1 MALKAEGTWT
11 TIKSSIRFTCVVG
24 VLTIKGRL
32 STSSIAASKRPRMAV
47 LVMES
52 PNLIEKEAHQRP
64 LMILLGSEHDE
75 ENSRGKTMA
84 MVFYKFPFAILALF
98 LVNGAVHALAKCRY
112 RTQYDYYKGD
122 DVTCLYP
129 WDNDGDGYDLP
140 SEPRTS
146 FYNDLNG
153 CVKVLTRKC
162 SQQKY
167 NYIFHKKKIDIQCC
181 RKLID
186 MGRECDESL
195 IWTLSNTKRYD
206 RHSEVIRKRSD
217 RAFEKCEKAL
227 RKESG
232 W

>member
-1 MALKAEGTWT
+1 MA
-11 TIKSSIRFTCVVG
+11 I
-24 VLTIKGRL
+24 
-32 STSSIAASKRPRMAV
+32 

-75 ENSRGKTMA
+75 EN
-84 MVFYKFPFAILALF
+84 
-98 LVNGAVHALAKCRY
+98 
-112 RTQYDYYKGD
+112 YDYYHGD

-129 WDNDGDGYDLP
+129 WDNDGDGYNLP

-146 FYNDLNG
+146 FYNNLNG
-153 CVKVLTRKC
+153 CLKVLTRKC
-162 SQQKY
+162 SRQKY

-181 RKLID
+181 RKIID

-195 IWTLSNTKRYD
+195 IWTLSNTKKYD

>member
-1 MALKAEGTWT
+1 
-11 TIKSSIRFTCVVG
+11 
-24 VLTIKGRL
+24 
-32 STSSIAASKRPRMAV
+32 
-47 LVMES
+47 
-52 PNLIEKEAHQRP
+52 
-64 LMILLGSEHDE
+64 
-75 ENSRGKTMA
+75 MA

-98 LVNGAVHALAKCRY
+98 LVNGAVLALAKCRY
-112 RTQYDYYKGD
+112 RTQYDIYQGD

-129 WDNDGDGYDLP
+129 WDNDSDGYDLP

-217 RAFEKCEKAL
+217 RAFEKCKKAL

-232 W
+232 GGMQKEKKVGVVALLAEVESRNEGSHRLGKEGRVAGHSMPKGSTSTCYSARELDI